1 MKDIENSKKESPL
14 LGLTGMGGG
23 AASLMWTGASVV
35 NGLLWMVGE
44 NQRGQ
49 LGNND
54 SEAGAH
60 NADLSSPVQ
69 IGTDETWSKIGAA
82 PIRTAA
88 VKTDGTLWSW
98 GNNSKGA
105 LGLNQASSVEIS
117 SPTQVGG
124 NGDGWS
130 DVNAGRAIYLATKTN
145 NTLWS
150 WGYNSPSGQLGH
162 NNQTDYSS
170 PKQIPGTT
178 WTQPRNGGT
187 HIGAS
192 GCLRTDN
199 TLWTWGDNEKG
210 MLGHNNT
217 TNYSSPKQL
226 SGAWASFE
234 ICGYG
239 ANNNSMMGVKTNGEL
254 WIWGYSED
262 GALGLNEGDV
272 TYSTP
277 QQIGTDTTWGT
288 ATHQIAVGA
297 GCAFAIK
304 QDGTMWSW
312 GANTYTK
319 LGYPGPGKSS
329 PTQIGTDSN
338 WSTVYCTETSCAAI
352 KTNNQLWVWGRNQ
365 KGELG
370 RGNLAQPPGP
380 RQFTTSLKYFTEVDI
395 SGETLGA
402 IT

>member
-1 MKDIENSKKESPL
+1 MKEIENSKKESPL

-44 NQRGQ
+44 NARGQ

-54 SEAGAH
+54 SELGAH

-150 WGYNSPSGQLGH
+150 WGYNSPSGQLGL
-162 NNQTDYSS
+162 NNTTSYSS
-170 PKQIPGTT
+170 PVQIPGT
-178 WTQPRNGGT
+178 
-187 HIGAS
+187 
-192 GCLRTDN
+192 
-199 TLWTWGDNEKG
+199 
-210 MLGHNNT
+210 
-217 TNYSSPKQL
+217 
-226 SGAWASFE
+226 
-234 ICGYG
+234 
-239 ANNNSMMGVKTNGEL
+239 
-254 WIWGYSED
+254 
-262 GALGLNEGDV
+262 
-272 TYSTP
+272 
-277 QQIGTDTTWGT
+277 
-288 ATHQIAVGA
+288 
-297 GCAFAIK
+297 
-304 QDGTMWSW
+304 W
-312 GANTYTK
+312 GA
-319 LGYPGPGKSS
+319 
-329 PTQIGTDSN
+329 
-338 WSTVYCTETSCAAI
+338 A
-352 KTNNQLWVWGRNQ
+352 
-365 KGELG
+365 
-370 RGNLAQPPGP
+370 
-380 RQFTTSLKYFTEVDI
+380 
-395 SGETLGA
+395 
-402 IT
+402 